1 MIYHN
6 DKLGLEEYRAH
17 VMDGITSVIVS
28 PNYIMENK
36 AFFNLLI
43 YKFFQ
48 DYEYS
53 EVGEVSIS
61 KQVKNIN
68 MFLSAMLQEKPS
80 VSLPEDTVD
89 LF

>member
-28 PNYIMENK
+28 PNYIKENIE
-36 AFFNLLI
+36 FFNLLI
-43 YKFFQ
+43 YKMFQ

-53 EVGEVSIS
+53 AVDEISIT
-61 KQVKNIN
+61 KQIKILNL
-68 MFLSAMLQEKPS
+68 FLGAMITEKPS
-80 VSLPEDTVD
+80 VDLPEDTVNI
-89 LF
+89 